1 MQLHILD
8 GEGTIIGGCSLENTI
23 WRMTE
28 DGLVN
33 ESFIKISWDS
43 PAEPVRGRVSNSNGT
58 VVKETEFRIDRS
70 VAATQWGRPIVGMV
84 LQPGAFTISEV
95 FWRSAKDDGGESAE
109 SKESSQGVESAKGD
123 KDSWL

>member
-28 DGLVN
+28 YGLVN
-33 ESFIKISWDS
+33 ESFIKIKWDS
-43 PAEPVRGRVSNSNGT
+43 KAVPERGRLSNSNGT
-58 VVKETEFRIDRS
+58 VVREAAFRIDRGVHS
-70 VAATQWGRPIVGMV
+70 VFDQSAFGLI
-84 LQPGAFTISEV
+84 LQPGQFTISDV
-95 FWRSAKDDGGESAE
+95 FWRGAKDDGGESAE